1 MAHSGQEIKNEQT
14 PDVLDTVA
22 GDEVDHRLLTAARAG
37 DTQAFDQLVRKH
49 GAACLALARRIL
61 RDQHMAEDAVQEA
74 LLGAW
79 RFLGKCDPHRT
90 TARAWLLMLTH
101 HKAVD
106 RVRMEERRRAS
117 ALTTE
122 FLETLVDDGLGP
134 EETSLQRQRAVRVGV
149 AVRALP
155 AAQRDV
161 LLLCYFGGLTQREVA
176 VRTGTPLGTVK
187 TRALAGMRR
196 LRDDLALDVA

>member
-1 MAHSGQEIKNEQT
+1 MADSGHEAGNNQAH
-14 PDVLDTVA
+14 DVLDTA
-22 GDEVDHRLLTAARAG
+22 DRDEVDRRLLTAAQAG
-37 DTQAFDQLVRKH
+37 DTQAFDLLVRKH
-49 GAACLALARRIL
+49 AASCLSLARRIV

-79 RFLGKCDPHRT
+79 RFLDKCEPHRT

-106 RVRMEERRRAS
+106 RVRLEERRRGL

-122 FLETLVDDGLGP
+122 LLEALVDDGLGP
-134 EETSLQRQRAVRVGV
+134 EQATWQRQRAEDVR
-149 AVRALP
+149 AALRALP

-176 VRTGTPLGTVK
+176 ARTDTPLGTVK
-187 TRALAGMRR
+187 TRALAGLRR
-196 LRDDLALDVA
+196 LRDGLPLDVD